1 MDKDAINF
9 SNIANLNYSSNK
21 SDNEKRFILEEDEE
35 EELPK
40 INKIKITFNEA
51 LQKMKKNF
59 EKLSNNVPYIIK
71 EKKFSYNYLI
81 QNYKNNQISKNIKQG
96 NSPENKY
103 VNNST
108 RIVENNLKIDKNMN
122 SNGNNNINN
131 KNKIELNNLDSN
143 SSKSSKNSNKMIGIK
158 TKREN
163 NNKEYKKEGKHLFE
177 QILKIC
183 KQISEL
189 NKDNIK
195 IIEENDDIQN
205 EESMEKTIIYKNKKI
220 VSVYLLDNKIQK
232 IIIHED
238 NKIYTEEKKI
248 IDNLI
253 NIKNNMKKILDM
265 LNKKK

>member
-9 SNIANLNYSSNK
+9 NNIANLNYSSNK
-21 SDNEKRFILEEDEE
+21 SDNEKRFILEDEE

-81 QNYKNNQISKNIKQG
+81 QNYKNNQILQNLKQG
-96 NSPENKY
+96 NSLKNNY

-122 SNGNNNINN
+122 NKGNNNINN

-163 NNKEYKKEGKHLFE
+163 NNKEYKKEAKHLFE

-205 EESMEKTIIYKNKKI
+205 EESKEKTIIYNNKKI
-220 VSVYLLDNKIQK
+220 VSVYLYDNKIQK

-238 NKIYTEEKKI
+238 NKIYIEENKI

-253 NIKNNMKKILDM
+253 IIKNNMKKILDM